1 MAIVTDTFQTFQAVG
16 NREDLTDTIYMI
28 DPTDTPL
35 MTMAD
40 RLTAKATTHEWQTQ
54 ALAAAVDTNQQ
65 IQGDQFTNKAVT
77 PTVRLNNKLQISSKV
92 VQVTRTQQA
101 VNKAGRKDE
110 LAMQISL
117 ASAELKRDMESSLT
131 SNTASTIGAT
141 GTAAK
146 LGGLPTWLTS
156 NVSRG
161 AGGSNGGFSSGNT
174 TTATSGTQRAFTE
187 DQVKAVMLSAYQ
199 NGGKPDT
206 LMTGAF
212 NRTVASGFSGNATK
226 FQDMTSSKKINASAS
241 VYASDFGNLK
251 IVPNLF
257 QRSRDAF
264 LIQSDMIGVAY
275 LRPFEIEEV
284 AKIAD
289 ADRKSIIVEYTL
301 QVNNEKAHGVVAD
314 LTTS

>member
-1 MAIVTDTFQTFQAVG
+1 MAIVTDTYQTFQAIG
-16 NREDLTDTIYMI
+16 NREDLIDIIYNI
-28 DPTDTPL
+28 DPTETPL
-35 MTMAD
+35 LTMAE

-54 ALAAAVDTNQQ
+54 ALAAASAANQQ
-65 IQGDQFTNKAVT
+65 IQGDQFTNKTVT

-92 VQVTRTQQA
+92 VQVTRTQDA
-101 VNKAGRKDE
+101 INKAGRKDE
-110 LAMQISL
+110 MAYQIGL

-131 SNTASTIGAT
+131 ANTASTVGAT

-146 LGGLPTWLTS
+146 VGGLPTWLTS

-161 AGGSNGGFSSGNT
+161 AGGSSGGFSAGNT
-174 TTATSGTQRAFTE
+174 TTATDGTQRAFTE
-187 DQVKAVMLSAYQ
+187 DMVKAVMLSAYQ

-226 FQDMTSSKKINASAS
+226 FQDMTNNKKIMATAA

-257 QRSRDAF
+257 QRSREAF
-264 LIQSDMIGVAY
+264 LLQSDMVGIAY
-275 LRPFEIEEV
+275 LRPFEVEEV
-284 AKIAD
+284 AKVAD
-289 ADRKSIIVEYTL
+289 SDRKSIIVEYTM